1 MNKTDESN
9 GVSYKMRKNELT
21 SLDELK
27 SQYTGVWA
35 PSDGHWFGLDF
46 RYNGIEYRLHTGSMY
61 EANETTDEDG
71 IIHQFGL
78 YRKSDKVDPEHPDF
92 TLYELLDEK
101 ASLDDLLDS
110 TAIEGI
116 AFRDIIMSDDTIL
129 LGQD

>member
-1 MNKTDESN
+1 
-9 GVSYKMRKNELT
+9 MRKNELN

-27 SQYTGVWA
+27 SQYTGVWG

-46 RYNGIEYRLHTGSMY
+46 CFNGTEYRLHTGSMY
-61 EANETTDEDG
+61 EADEATDEDG
-71 IIHQFGL
+71 VIHQFGL
-78 YRKSDKVDPEHPDF
+78 YRKSDKIDPQHPGF

-101 ASLDDLLDS
+101 ESLDDLLDS

-116 AFRDIIMSDDTIL
+116 AFREVIMSDTTIL